1 MEIHDFH
8 YDRCVYD
15 QNFSQATNELVEDV
29 PVCLGDGLNCNFDH
43 PRGQHGL
50 SGDTIQPCSSSTT
63 NC

>member
-1 MEIHDFH
+1 MEIHDCH
-8 YDRCVYD
+8 YDRYMIKTLAKQQMSWLYMC
-15 QNFSQATNELVEDV
+15 LC
-29 PVCLGDGLNCNFDH
+29 CLGDGLNCNFDH